1 MSLIDS
7 TPEVDAFINR
17 GVEMLQANALLFP
30 SGYPPT
36 AGDNIVTDV
45 LAQEPPIGQS
55 ANDAMVP
62 LIFVSYSRNP
72 VQRIEYTGRDTI
84 DEAGARTYFLE
95 FYNVIVAREITKEK
109 SAEKCQQ
116 IATIIRNTYQANLR
130 MKKPTDPNDFLA
142 VTNEVVSVPYV
153 LRSSNPALYAINVIV
168 RPQQKSS
175 FTE

>member
-1 MSLIDS
+1 
-7 TPEVDAFINR
+7 
-17 GVEMLQANALLFP
+17 MLKANILLFP

-36 AGDNIVTDV
+36 AGDNLVTDV

-72 VQRIEYTGRDTI
+72 LQRVEYTGRDTI

-116 IATIIRNTYQANLR
+116 ISTIIRNVYQSNLR
-130 MKKPTDPNDFLA
+130 MKDPTNPLNFLA
-142 VTNEVVSVPYV
+142 VTNEVVSIPYT
-153 LRSSNPALYAINVIV
+153 LRSSNPAIYAINVIV
-168 RPQQKSS
+168 RPQQKVS

>member
-1 MSLIDS
+1 
-7 TPEVDAFINR
+7 
-17 GVEMLQANALLFP
+17 MLKANLLLFP

-36 AGDNIVTDV
+36 VGDNLVTDV

-55 ANDAMVP
+55 ANDAIVP
-62 LIFVSYSRNP
+62 LIFVGYSRNP
-72 VQRIEYTGRDTI
+72 VQRVEYTGRDTI

-95 FYNVIVAREITKEK
+95 FYNVIIAREITKEK

-116 IATIIRNTYQANLR
+116 IATIIRNVYQSNLR
-130 MKKPTDPNDFLA
+130 MKDPINPLNFLS

-153 LRSSNPALYAINVIV
+153 LRSSNPAIYAINVIV